1 MEQNKG
7 FVCQTQCKQYISQP
21 TPYKNRCLLVSR
33 NALTFPQFSKIS
45 KVLALFSMPLS
56 LASSKA
62 LSLGH
67 QVICSGWFPLP
78 GAAQNDLLCLKMPAK
93 VPRQEQCIFSVTH
106 FQAVAFLYPD
116 TFDKK
121 LVTNTFSSF
130 SVSTKHLR
138 RKQATQKHGCG
149 GLAFKAI
156 KQENGNLFFLFFFV
170 FSRQVMAFMGTRR
183 AGLVIGR

>member
-7 FVCQTQCKQYISQP
+7 FVCQTQCKQCISQP

-106 FQAVAFLYPD
+106 FQAVAFLYQD

-121 LVTNTFSSF
+121 LVTNTFSLVSSF

-156 KQENGNLFFLFFFV
+156 KQENGNLFFLFFL
-170 FSRQVMAFMGTRR
+170 SL
-183 AGLVIGR
+183 AGR